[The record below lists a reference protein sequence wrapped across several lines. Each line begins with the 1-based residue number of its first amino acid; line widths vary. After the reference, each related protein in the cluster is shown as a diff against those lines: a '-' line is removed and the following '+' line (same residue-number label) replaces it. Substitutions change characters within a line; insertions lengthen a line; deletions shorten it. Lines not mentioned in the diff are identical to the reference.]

1 MDPASL
7 CSARGAGVR
16 FWDRAIPGTGGNRR
30 QNGDSSRFAA
40 IHALARSSLLH
51 SAMQANEPIA
61 GRSPGSVVDIPRK
74 KPPRTRRNVAL
85 AAGAVLAVVAI
96 TVGLSRLKAAAPT
109 VDRGAVWTD
118 TVKRGSMLRQVKGPG
133 TLVPEQIRWITADT
147 AGRVERLPLRPGAK
161 VAPGTI
167 PMELSNPDVMLQ
179 ELDAERQLAQATVDL
194 INLRNTLHTQALA
207 QRSTMATLRTDAQDA
222 RRKAD
227 AIRDLKGVVS
237 DIEMKQQVDKAEEL
251 SNRTAIEEQRL
262 TVMQGSLRD
271 QVRAQEAQIERLKA
285 VVAFRQKQVES
296 MKVKSIDEGVLS
308 ELPLEL
314 GQWVTPGALLAKVVK
329 PERLKAIVR
338 IPETQARDVALQLK
352 AEIDTRNG
360 VVQGKVARIAPS
372 AAQGSVEVEVALPA
386 ELPKGAR
393 PDLTVEGTIELEKL
407 SDVLYVGRPAGAQ
420 PDATVELFKLTKD
433 GDLAVRTKVR
443 LGRSSVSTI
452 EVRDG
457 LSEGDAVVLSD
468 MTQYDNAER
477 VRLR

>member
-1 MDPASL
+1 
-7 CSARGAGVR
+7 
-16 FWDRAIPGTGGNRR
+16 
-30 QNGDSSRFAA
+30 
-40 IHALARSSLLH
+40 
-51 SAMQANEPIA
+51 MQANEQIA

-74 KPPRTRRNVAL
+74 KAPKTKRNVAL
-85 AAGAVLAVVAI
+85 AAGGLLAVVAI

-118 TVKRGSMLRQVKGPG
+118 TVKRGAMLRQVKGPG

-147 AGRVERLPLRPGAK
+147 AGRVERLPRLTQAK
-161 VAPGTI
+161 VEAGTVLL
-167 PMELSNPDVMLQ
+167 ELSNPDVMLQ
-179 ELDAERQLAQATVDL
+179 ELDAERQLAQAKVDL

-237 DIEMKQQVDKAEEL
+237 DIELKQQLDKADEL
-251 SNRTAIEEQRL
+251 TGRTEIEEQRL

-271 QVRAQEAQIERLKA
+271 QVRAQEAQIDRLKA
-285 VVAFRQKQVES
+285 VVAFRQKQVDS

-314 GQWVTPGALLAKVVK
+314 GQWVTPGAVLAKVVK

-338 IPETQARDVALQLK
+338 VPETQARDVALQQK

-360 VVQGKVARIAPS
+360 VVVGKVARIAPS
-372 AAQGSVEVEVALPA
+372 AAQGSVEVEISLPA

-393 PDLTVEGTIELEKL
+393 PDLTIEGTVELEKL
-407 SDVLYVGRPAGAQ
+407 NDVLYVGRPAGAQ

-433 GDLAVRTKVR
+433 GDLAARTKVR

-452 EVRDG
+452 EVREG
-457 LSEGDAVVLSD
+457 LQEGDTVILSD

>member
-1 MDPASL
+1 
-7 CSARGAGVR
+7 
-16 FWDRAIPGTGGNRR
+16 
-30 QNGDSSRFAA
+30 
-40 IHALARSSLLH
+40 
-51 SAMQANEPIA
+51 MQANEQIA

-74 KPPRTRRNVAL
+74 KAPKTKRNVAL
-85 AAGAVLAVVAI
+85 AAGGLLAVVAI

-118 TVKRGSMLRQVKGPG
+118 TVKRGAMLRQVKGPG

-161 VAPGTI
+161 VEAGTVLL
-167 PMELSNPDVMLQ
+167 ELSNPDVMLQ
-179 ELDAERQLAQATVDL
+179 ELDAERQLAQAKVDL

-237 DIEMKQQVDKAEEL
+237 DIELKQQLDKADEL
-251 SNRTAIEEQRL
+251 TGRTEIEEQRL

-271 QVRAQEAQIERLKA
+271 QVRAQEAQIDRLKA
-285 VVAFRQKQVES
+285 VVAFRQKQVDS

-338 IPETQARDVALQLK
+338 IPETQARDVALQQK

-386 ELPKGAR
+386 ELPRGAR

-407 SDVLYVGRPAGAQ
+407 NDVLYVGRPAGAQ

-457 LSEGDAVVLSD
+457 LAEGDGVVLSD